1 MSVEKE
7 DIDALGEAL
16 EAIGNLLE
24 DEFTKLNQ
32 RLTWLEKFLT
42 EKEPEGKVYKQ
53 EFYELKKDM
62 QEIREFLE
70 SFDVRMARIEQ
81 KVIDIQR
88 EAQEGGISEIK
99 NDIFLIQK
107 ELEFIRTDT
116 REILEKKEFLDKKM
130 KDLDERLRRLE
141 GEKFA

>member
-88 EAQEGGISEIK
+88 EAQEGGISEIN

>member
-24 DEFTKLNQ
+24 NEFTKFNQ

-116 REILEKKEFLDKKM
+116 RELLEKKEFLDKKM

>member
-107 ELEFIRTDT
+107 ELEFIRNDT
-116 REILEKKEFLDKKM
+116 KEILESKEFLYK
-130 KDLDERLRRLE
+130 KDLCS
-141 GEKFA
+141 

>member
-24 DEFTKLNQ
+24 NEFTKFNQ

-88 EAQEGGISEIK
+88 EAQEGGVSEIK

-116 REILEKKEFLDKKM
+116 REILEKKELLDKKM

-141 GEKFA
+141 GGKFV

>member
-24 DEFTKLNQ
+24 DEFIKLNQ

-130 KDLDERLRRLE
+130 KELEERMRRLE
-141 GEKFA
+141 GGKFA

>member
-1 MSVEKE
+1 MALEKE

-16 EAIGNLLE
+16 EAIGNLFE
-24 DEFTKLNQ
+24 NEFAKLNQ
-32 RLTWLEKFLT
+32 RLTLLEKYLST
-42 EKEPEGKVYKQ
+42 KEPDGKVYKQ
-53 EFYELKKDM
+53 EFYELKKDT

-99 NDIFLIQK
+99 NDLFLIQK
-107 ELEFIRTDT
+107 ELEFIRNDT
-116 REILEKKEFLDKKM
+116 KEILESKEFLDKKM
-130 KDLDERLRRLE
+130 KELDERLRRLE
-141 GEKFA
+141 GEKFV